1 MRAQE
6 VLLAPDSSIRPSSSC
21 RHERHDS
28 AGRAGTQRR
37 LGHDGWG
44 RGDERAVGSC
54 GQTALLRH
62 DLSLPS
68 GVPWHGCTSM
78 RMHERLRRVG
88 SACDLHAL
96 LVSRVVRTLPSQAH
110 DCGYRIGLLCSVYS
124 KSHVLA
130 SDLALVQVSFPGDT
144 DFRKPFLQ

>member
-96 LVSRVVRTLPSQAH
+96 LVSHVVRAVCAH
-110 DCGYRIGLLCSVYS
+110 ADRCRERLRARCASVG
-124 KSHVLA
+124 A
-130 SDLALVQVSFPGDT
+130 
-144 DFRKPFLQ
+144 